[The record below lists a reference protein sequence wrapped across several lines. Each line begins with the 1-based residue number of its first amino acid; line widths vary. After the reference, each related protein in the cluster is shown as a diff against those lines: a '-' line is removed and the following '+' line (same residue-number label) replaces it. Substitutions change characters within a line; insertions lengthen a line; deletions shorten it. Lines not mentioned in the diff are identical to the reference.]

1 VETRGQPH
9 VRAMRNV
16 AGAQSYFPPTICIL
30 YDVPCTS
37 RVITLA
43 RADSPRGFHDGLL
56 PRHRAALCRSVLKT
70 LIALLK
76 IDSQTEDKL
85 TRLHR
90 RFLLA
95 CLQCRCNE
103 MMDAI

>member
-56 PRHRAALCRSVLKT
+56 PRHRATLRRSVLKT

-76 IDSQTEDKL
+76 IDSQTEDKRVYTGDFYL
-85 TRLHR
+85 LVCNAVVTR
-90 RFLLA
+90 
-95 CLQCRCNE
+95 
-103 MMDAI
+103 